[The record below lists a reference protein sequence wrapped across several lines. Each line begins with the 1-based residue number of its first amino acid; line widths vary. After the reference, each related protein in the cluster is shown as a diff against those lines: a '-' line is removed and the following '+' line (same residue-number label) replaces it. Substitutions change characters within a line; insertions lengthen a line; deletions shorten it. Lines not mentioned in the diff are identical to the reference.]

1 MAENV
6 GTPNTRY
13 KVGTVLSEYELLDL
27 HAELPDLWLGESD
40 EEMSLRELADHV
52 NIALLRRAME
62 EAGND
67 PLEGEVENAYRLL
80 TDDDVSA
87 GVRTQQRNRLE
98 RDGVDVDELETD
110 FVTHQA
116 VYTYL
121 TKGLGISKEQDDET
135 DPLEKHEERIQ
146 RLRSRTVAVTDNSL
160 TELRNAG
167 DLTLGSFD
175 TNVDI
180 RVYCQDCET
189 QYELTELLQ
198 RGGCACEPDD
208 A

>member
-27 HAELPDLWLGESD
+27 HAELPDLWLGESG
-40 EEMSLRELADHV
+40 EEMSLRELADHI

-62 EAGND
+62 AAGND

-80 TDDDVSA
+80 TDDEVSA

-98 RDGVDVDELETD
+98 RDGVDVDKLEND

-121 TKGLGISKEQDDET
+121 TKGLGISKEKDDET

-198 RGGCACEPDD
+198 RGGCACESDD
-208 A
+208 T

>member
-1 MAENV
+1 M

>member
-27 HAELPDLWLGESD
+27 HAELPDLWLGESG
-40 EEMSLRELADHV
+40 EEMSLRELADHI

-62 EAGND
+62 GAGND

-80 TDDDVSA
+80 TDDEVSA

-98 RDGVDVDELETD
+98 RDGVDVDELEND

-121 TKGLGISKEQDDET
+121 TKGLGISKEKDDET

-208 A
+208 T